1 MDGLDP
7 ESFEPQRKGGNYA
20 EVRTAAENFAAPR
33 PGRRPIFEVRHVI
46 LPNDANADL
55 RAFRKDWLQIADTV
69 KFNDLVPFQPRGA
82 AVPTEVRC
90 RDIRREA
97 YVRWDGVCFSAW
109 PGTPTPAAMARRSQ
123 EEFHLRA
130 VARWTHRST
139 KVGALVRAVPA
150 SLLLSKRFLPL
161 ARRVPAPL
169 PNRHRPAFTLRR
181 RFHRTRLPDPCG
193 HSLRRAFRRF
203 PGAIRSRSR
212 FPPPAVPRCSRR
224 ASQRLKR
231 PKYFPSPRN

>member
-97 YVRWDGVCFSAW
+97 YVRWDGVCFSA
-109 PGTPTPAAMARRSQ
+109 
-123 EEFHLRA
+123 
-130 VARWTHRST
+130 
-139 KVGALVRAVPA
+139 
-150 SLLLSKRFLPL
+150 L
-161 ARRVPAPL
+161 ARNA
-169 PNRHRPAFTLRR
+169 N
-181 RFHRTRLPDPCG
+181 TRCNG
-193 HSLRRAFRRF
+193 SAK
-203 PGAIRSRSR
+203 PGRI
-212 FPPPAVPRCSRR
+212 
-224 ASQRLKR
+224 
-231 PKYFPSPRN
+231 PSPSCGSMDASKH